1 MERDQVSGAEV
12 SDLIAALRSGALSL
26 EEVAQ
31 EFREKAWARA
41 RRPEPQSYRDRAAQ
55 LDPPPHVAGS
65 IDDLTAAY
73 DRGELTWEQYRTLAD
88 AVADAIN
95 AQYEVQD
102 RGTGT
107 SIPE

>member
-1 MERDQVSGAEV
+1 MSAADVTN
-12 SDLIAALRSGALSL
+12 LIAALRSGALSL

-31 EFREKAWARA
+31 EFREREWARA

-95 AQYEVQD
+95 AQYEAQD
-102 RGTGT
+102 GDKET
-107 SIPE
+107 SSPE